1 MKIISSNYLLTAV
14 NEQQCPEDGLPEI
27 AMVGRSNVGKSS
39 FINKLTNRKSM
50 ARTSSAPGKTR
61 TMNFYIINEAFN
73 LVDMPGYGYAKVGA
87 SARVEWGKMME
98 KYLTQRENLQGVI
111 LLIDLRHPPMKND
124 IETFNWLV
132 DEGLPFFIVANKAD
146 KISRNAVFKNIKVIR
161 DTLRLHSDFPVIA
174 FSTETGQGVLE
185 TWSEMENW
193 LPQTVSSQPKL
204 APPQKGNVK

>member
-1 MKIISSNYLLTAV
+1 MKIISSDYLLTAV

-39 FINKLTNRKSM
+39 LINKLTNRKSM

-87 SARVEWGKMME
+87 SARVEWGMMME
-98 KYLTQRENLQGVI
+98 KYLTQRENLRGVV

-124 IETFNWLV
+124 IETFQWLLQ
-132 DEGLPFFIVANKAD
+132 EGLPFFIVANKAD
-146 KISRNAVFKNIKVIR
+146 KISKNAQFKNIKIIR
-161 DTLRLHSDFPVIA
+161 ETFRLHSDFPVIA
-174 FSTETGQGVLE
+174 FSKETGQGVQE
-185 TWSEMENW
+185 TWSEIEKW
-193 LPQTVSSQPKL
+193 LPQIESSPTKQV
-204 APPQKGNVK
+204 APQ